1 MRKRPKGAQGP
12 TPLGDALGSFLE
24 TSGLAG
30 RVEEASVV
38 PEWERL
44 VGKGISDVTVP
55 LRVSRGTLFVTV
67 RSSGWLMELKL
78 MEGEIIRRLNAG
90 RPRGKISKIRF
101 LMADETGP

>member
-1 MRKRPKGAQGP
+1 MKKRSKGPRPP
-12 TPLGDALGSFLE
+12 TPLGEALGSFLE
-24 TSGLAG
+24 KSGLAS

-38 PEWERL
+38 PDWERL
-44 VGKGISDVTVP
+44 VGKGIADVTVP

-90 RPRGKISKIRF
+90 RTRGKISRIRF
-101 LMADETGP
+101 FMAGE

>member
-1 MRKRPKGAQGP
+1 MKKRPKGPRPP
-12 TPLGDALGSFLE
+12 TALSDALGSFLE
-24 TSGLAG
+24 KSGLAA
-30 RVEEASVV
+30 RIEEASVV
-38 PEWERL
+38 PEWEKL
-44 VGKGISDVTVP
+44 VGTGIAAVTVP

-101 LMADETGP
+101 LMAGE